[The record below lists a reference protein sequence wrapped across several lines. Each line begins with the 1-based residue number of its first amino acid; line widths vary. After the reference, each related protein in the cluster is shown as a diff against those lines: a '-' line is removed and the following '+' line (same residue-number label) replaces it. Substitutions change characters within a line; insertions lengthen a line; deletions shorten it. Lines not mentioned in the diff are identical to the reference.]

1 MKTPPLPD
9 GYRITVENR
18 VYTYSVLDDT
28 FYPMPTKG
36 EYQRNMLAVYVS
48 IAILVGFTI
57 YGFFAQ

>member
-1 MKTPPLPD
+1 MKD
-9 GYRITVENR
+9 GERITIQGR
-18 VYTYSVLDDT
+18 LYTYSSLDDT
-28 FYPMPTKG
+28 FYPVPTKG